1 MAVPSSTR
9 GAADAARL
17 PMLGGGVAL
26 ASVAMLLLLWLQRNR
41 RPRQGTVVGRVE
53 AIYVYP
59 VKSCKG
65 IKLEASAVE
74 PRGILLD
81 RLWMVVDDNGRFRT
95 QRQLPKMAQIQ
106 PSLPA
111 SMTDPLVLAAPGM
124 DPITVPVSAGA
135 GKPRPV
141 RVWGDTCQ
149 AHDQGDA
156 AARWLCEFLGQ
167 EGLRLVRID
176 EGHRRQVDRD
186 YAVRGQTT
194 GFADGFPFLLA
205 NQSSLADLNTR
216 LAKPVPMNRFRP
228 K

>member
-1 MAVPSSTR
+1 MAVLSTTR
-9 GAADAARL
+9 GAADARL
-17 PMLGGGVAL
+17 PVLGGVVAL
-26 ASVAMLLLLWLQRNR
+26 ASVATLVLWLQRNG
-41 RPRQGTVVGRVE
+41 RPRQGTVVGRVQT
-53 AIYVYP
+53 IYVYP

-74 PRGILLD
+74 PRGLLLD
-81 RLWMVVDDNGRFRT
+81 RLWMVVDATGRFRT

-106 PSLPA
+106 PNLPA
-111 SMTDPLVLAAPGM
+111 STTDPLVLTAPGM
-124 DPITVPVSAGA
+124 APITVSVSTSA
-135 GKPRPV
+135 GKPLPV

-176 EGHRRQVDRD
+176 EGHRRQVDRN
-186 YAVRGQTT
+186 YAVRGQVT